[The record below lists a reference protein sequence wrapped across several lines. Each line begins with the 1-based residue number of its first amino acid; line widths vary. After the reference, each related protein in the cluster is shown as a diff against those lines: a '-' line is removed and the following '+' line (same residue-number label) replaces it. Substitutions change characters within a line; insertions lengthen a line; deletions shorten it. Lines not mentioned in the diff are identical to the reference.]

1 MLNINDLLDERYEI
15 TGRIGQGGMSY
26 VYRAVDK
33 KLGRE
38 VAIKVLKEELSA
50 DEEFVERFKNEAR
63 SAARLTH
70 PNIVAAYDIVDS
82 GELHYIVME
91 LVEGISLKNYIA
103 KKGVLTNKETIG
115 IALQAA
121 SGISEA
127 HKNGIV
133 HRDVKPQ
140 NIIISKDGKIKVAD
154 FGIAQAAAEDEKGNH
169 IVIGSAHYMAPEQA
183 KTGIT
188 DARSDIYSLG
198 ISMYEMITG
207 VLPYDGEDT
216 VSIVMAHIQNVL
228 VPPSV
233 YNHDIYPAL
242 NDIIVKATKKDPDE
256 RYQTAD
262 ELIEDLRHAVNDPTG
277 HFVKLFDSAARPAEA
292 VDQKN
297 DPVENEADTKGTK
310 PQNEGTGEA
319 KSDAA
324 SEGGRDAKEEQSET
338 PEKTDAGSMEP
349 HDGKKPAKGSAIKR
363 MAPVAALIA
372 IVLGLGIFSLIM
384 IKRAGDPEL
393 MASLAETEEV
403 EAASL
408 SPASEAETE
417 MDYTISISGEDLM
430 PDLLGVNVDTARA
443 RLADLQLSMDSSS
456 EAYSDVYEA
465 GEIINQEP
473 AKGTIITSETTVFV
487 TVSKGSVLDD
497 LQNDSVASATDK
509 LVSEGYTVD
518 NTTEQVFSDVVQE
531 GNVCGYTLL
540 DENGQPISLSP
551 PEESLQEGSAA
562 ETESSGAD
570 GETESPQGSDT
581 ARPDSK
587 WVRLSVS
594 RGSESGYSLMPDL
607 SGKTRAAAALELG
620 TAELKLGKVTA
631 LNSSEY
637 AAGMVAGQSAAAGEY
652 IKKGTSVDISL
663 SVGSGSGIVDG
674 TDITDSTEINLNPG
688 TASGQSQSLSDEYFY
703 GDIDTSCSIGSKEGP
718 GASDHINVGIRL
730 RQQVNGSDEYT
741 QLMDPIPVALGSR
754 IPVTFRNIRGAYGV
768 TEGYV
773 EVFDADTMEIFATY
787 SISFGPAS

>member
-38 VAIKVLKEELSA
+38 VAIKVLKDELAA

-242 NDIIVKATKKDPDE
+242 NDIIVKATKKDPED

-262 ELIEDLRHAVNDPTG
+262 ELIEDLRHAVNDPAG
-277 HFVKLFDSAARPAEA
+277 HFVKLFDSAAGSAGD

-297 DPVENEADTKGTK
+297 DPAENEAAAKGTK
-310 PQNEGTGEA
+310 PQNEGRPSGES
-319 KSDAA
+319 KPEAA
-324 SEGGRDAKEEQSET
+324 SEGGRDVKGEQSET
-338 PEKTDAGSMEP
+338 SDKSDAGSREA
-349 HDGKKPAKGSAIKR
+349 HDGQKPAKGLDIKR
-363 MAPVAALIA
+363 IAPVAALIA

-393 MASLAETEEV
+393 MASLAETEE
-403 EAASL
+403 AKAPSL

-473 AKGTIITSETTVFV
+473 AKGTIITPETMVFV

-540 DENGQPISLSP
+540 DENGQPIPLSP
-551 PEESLQEGSAA
+551 SEESVQEGS
-562 ETESSGAD
+562 TEG
-570 GETESPQGSDT
+570 TEASQGSDT

-607 SGKTRAAAALELG
+607 SGMTRAAATLELG

-663 SVGSGSGIVDG
+663 SVGSGSGIADG
-674 TDITDSTEINLNPG
+674 TDITDSPEINLNHG
-688 TASGQSQSLSDEYFY
+688 TTAGQSQSLSDEYFY
-703 GDIDTSCSIGSKEGP
+703 GDIDTSCSIGSKDGP
-718 GASDHINVGIRL
+718 GASDHVNVGIRL

-768 TEGYV
+768 TEGFV